1 MLNQPSRICCWTRTT
16 LFNKIHVVFIITGI
30 FAFAPAMALAVDEDY
45 LKALEVEAEKS
56 AQLGDKKQQ
65 KSNKKNTKSILNK
78 KEFIQF
84 EHVLQDS
91 RPATYRF
98 YQKLN
103 DKEKTLVYSI
113 YQKDHKLSRAS
124 KTVFDLYFE
133 KNK

>member
-1 MLNQPSRICCWTRTT
+1 
-16 LFNKIHVVFIITGI
+16 
-30 FAFAPAMALAVDEDY
+30 
-45 LKALEVEAEKS
+45 
-56 AQLGDKKQQ
+56 
-65 KSNKKNTKSILNK
+65 LNK